1 MSKISERNASGF
13 DHLSI
18 YRWHASAACKWA
30 LSLVS
35 PSIRAPQEP
44 ISSLWFWRVCICSV
58 CSLISLFLIGCRLE
72 VRVSVTLSGIKD
84 PSLLFF
90 GSLIHPLL
98 VPTCPS
104 ISFFPQALPFIC
116 LSSADS
122 LHPSLQPRPSLWSSL
137 FHFLPH
143 LLFCLPLSLLCCP
156 LNPVDFSLGVS
167 TAHLFY
173 QSLLLS
179 LFSTWSPSSDFC
191 LILIHPLFSTQHDN
205 CLIIHPCLTVLFLT
219 SASSAHVPQPAFSLS
234 SVPSSGALFS
244 SQVLPTFVSLAP
256 LFYCICTGGS

>member
-1 MSKISERNASGF
+1 M
-13 DHLSI
+13 
-18 YRWHASAACKWA
+18 
-30 LSLVS
+30 
-35 PSIRAPQEP
+35 
-44 ISSLWFWRVCICSV
+44 
-58 CSLISLFLIGCRLE
+58 
-72 VRVSVTLSGIKD
+72 RVSVTLSGIKD

-122 LHPSLQPRPSLWSSL
+122 LHPSLHPVHRSDPPFFVFFLTPSPR
-137 FHFLPH
+137 
-143 LLFCLPLSLLCCP
+143 LPLSLLCCP

-179 LFSTWSPSSDFC
+179 LFSTWPPSSNLC
-191 LILIHPLFSTQHDN
+191 LIRIHPLFSTQHDN
-205 CLIIHPCLTVLFLT
+205 CLFVLFLT

-234 SVPSSGALFS
+234 SVPPLGSLPDFLLSFYLPLSLLHRSFTVFVQVGAK
-244 SQVLPTFVSLAP
+244 
-256 LFYCICTGGS
+256 